1 MFEQIGVA
9 LFAVHG
15 PFAVKALR
23 GLGMDDL
30 TDRHAIWTYEQVGE
44 AYGRP
49 TRVRASTGGR
59 GIKYQYEMPDG
70 EVLYFW
76 FVDGKVV
83 GAFW

>member
-1 MFEQIGVA
+1 M
-9 LFAVHG
+9 
-15 PFAVKALR
+15 
-23 GLGMDDL
+23 
-30 TDRHAIWTYEQVGE
+30 GE